1 MNFGANVKK
10 VRTKAKL
17 TQAELANAAS
27 VTPSMIN
34 QIEKGIRNPSVLVG
48 FEIAKA
54 LKVSLDELC
63 KGLNNDRQNDQS
75 V

>member
-10 VRTKAKL
+10 IRKKAKL
-17 TQAELANAAS
+17 TQAELAAAAG

-34 QIEKGIRNPSVLVG
+34 QVEKVIKNPSVLVG

-54 LKVSLDELC
+54 LEVSLDELC
-63 KGLNNDRQNDQS
+63 KGA
-75 V
+75 